1 MLQKYRKKCQK
12 ESKSERQVKKKKVG
26 EITTSNNPEKS

>member
-12 ESKSERQVKKKKVG
+12 ESKSERQVKKKKSG
-26 EITTSNNPEKS
+26 GNYNKQ